1 MLAAHVRYV
10 VLPLEILVCKE
21 VAHQTSCGEAKE
33 ADTRSFVGGL
43 RVQLHV
49 VQPDTAGEVCQQ
61 GGQVS
66 GDVSEVHLAPDHPG
80 QSGEV
85 FTGQL
90 HIPHRTTSRTQT
102 CLVRTPCRWGRGR
115 RPWYPKHVADV
126 CHCGNLASTCGT

>member
-10 VLPLEILVCKE
+10 VPPLEILVCKE

-61 GGQVS
+61 GG
-66 GDVSEVHLAPDHPG
+66 PG
-80 QSGEV
+80 LG
-85 FTGQL
+85 
-90 HIPHRTTSRTQT
+90 
-102 CLVRTPCRWGRGR
+102 
-115 RPWYPKHVADV
+115 
-126 CHCGNLASTCGT
+126 